1 MLTGYE
7 KETIILFNEA
17 EEMASIFTYNKAWQK
32 HLEQKLGLKPIMNND
47 DGGKEYEL
55 PKKRIRPP
63 YPPRRLSETAR
74 AKATMQLAQN
84 RRLRSKNV
92 AGASTTET
100 NLTEVM

>member
-32 HLEQKLGLKPIMNND
+32 HLEQKLGLKPVMDND
-47 DGGKEYEL
+47 AGGKEYEL

-63 YPPRRLSETAR
+63 HPPRRLSESAR
-74 AKATMQLAQN
+74 VKATMQLAQN
-84 RRLRSKNV
+84 RRLRPENA
-92 AGASTTET
+92 AGVSEP
-100 NLTEVM
+100 EESSSVVV